1 MKMLNEMEMSLAS
14 GGILCY
20 TPPFHE
26 ERVRIDAMHA
36 LEDWQKWVR
45 KEKLKREGIADI
57 LMRASEDALKAAM
70 RLNHAEMNIK
80 AAQRAAM
87 GLD

>member
-26 ERVRIDAMHA
+26 ERVRIDAMH
-36 LEDWQKWVR
+36 
-45 KEKLKREGIADI
+45 
-57 LMRASEDALKAAM
+57 
-70 RLNHAEMNIK
+70 RL
-80 AAQRAAM
+80 R
-87 GLD
+87 